1 MRNQVLYSII
11 GAAALFLVNACQKPV
26 VNPPELKL
34 PTTSFTDVSAAG
46 DVVVVDYT
54 LTNGVEGSEIKVDGD
69 YDWAKVTAIK
79 SASIEVTVDP
89 NETTEPRTAEFTVSY
104 PGVTKDLSFSITQ
117 EAGEAPAVEAT
128 VTIEPTSAEVPAEG
142 VEDGVFVYTISPE
155 GLSWEDLTC
164 AVSYAEGDAGGWATC
179 EEGDLNADGAISYS
193 VEPNEGEARTAYVTV
208 SYPNAEDVVFTIN
221 QKAAGASAEYDHE
234 ITIEV
239 LIADEYSY
247 TAGEDMDEDS
257 DCYFFYMSE
266 KPVDDGYVDGTAYF
280 VWDIYTPTG
289 TGGVLP
295 AGEYRSTTDSYVP
308 NTFSTANSYVT
319 FIGDENIIYFS
330 EGTINV
336 TKDGDVYT
344 FDAKLTDINGET
356 YHAVYTGEMDF
367 GGGDEPS
374 DEVSYEFEYSYLTFY
389 EGEGQNGED
398 NFFLAL
404 SDMPFNADGYE
415 TDGCTL
421 ANFDIYA
428 AAGTSGVLPAGT
440 YRFDD
445 YNYTEGTF
453 SVGSYIR
460 TPDKEYIYFSD
471 GSIEVTKSGDDYVFE
486 ATLTGSKDGKTY
498 KVSYTGAIAEP
509 EAPSEPVALEMK
521 YHQVMY
527 YEGYDSSESD
537 EFCLSLSDMPFA
549 DDYGTGSEGSY
560 VAWLD
565 IYAPNGT
572 SGVLPEGTYNYDDS
586 YTRPP
591 MSFVSGSTITYPGE
605 DYGVRVSAGT
615 IEVSKSADG
624 KYSIEARLS
633 LVDGNDYIV
642 TYTGPV
648 GEESDEPEPVDVTFD
663 ITVGNVTT
671 DSFTYSIVPSDE
683 SAKYFHFATVK
694 TTLVSGGIMSED
706 GAINEE
712 MIEVLASQYITAMPD
727 MFVHTGTLTDAPGM
741 GVSAGDDVVVLCFAL
756 NSDNEKTT
764 ETTSYEFTMPLSYDF
779 VMTSCNPTF
788 YEGYG
793 NGGEDNYYL
802 LLSDKEIEDGYAQI
816 GSNNYVLDI
825 YVEAGSTSGRE
836 LPVGNYPLGVAQAT
850 AANTLGFDY
859 TSATFISEDGLGRTD
874 YSFTE
879 GSVDISK
886 NGDNYI
892 IEGNF
897 TDTEGN
903 EHHFTYT
910 GLVFP
915 ELPDVIECQAT
926 LGSAFYM
933 TDTDGV
939 MNVAMQF
946 LDMVPD
952 SEGYVHAP
960 GTMITLDVYM
970 PFNAEGKIATGTYE
984 VSSNA
989 GEEYTL
995 TAGYSGWYGDSGCY
1009 LINSPD
1015 AETNFATYYITSGTI
1030 EVSGSPDMG
1039 LYNIK
1044 CDFVTAEGI
1053 PVKCTYSGALPISQ
1067 MPVIEDF
1074 DINLDG
1080 ATGTAYH
1087 YGDYY
1092 NTGGSN
1098 WAFMLGPAS
1107 SGDAVQVEIVSETS
1121 DASAGIPSGTYVASS
1136 TNDSVQPG
1144 EFLPGYL
1151 SSTTIYG
1158 TNYIHFSGQSI
1169 DSYTPAVG
1177 GTIEI
1182 VNNGDGTYEMIFACE
1197 ADHGNVWSGTWT
1209 GTLNISDQST
1219 TYSTKSATASR
1230 HGYYTVKSLTAEEKV
1245 DIIKSS
1251 SFKAGKAQKAK
1262 VTVVR

>member
-69 YDWAKVTAIK
+69 YDWARVTAIK

-89 NETTEPRTAEFTVSY
+89 NETTEPRTAEFDVTY

-117 EAGEAPAVEAT
+117 EAGEAPVVDAPVIT
-128 VTIEPTSAEVPAEG
+128 LEPTSAEVPAAGESG
-142 VEDGVFVYTISPE
+142 GFNYEIANPVDDGAV
-155 GLSWEDLTC
+155 TC
-164 AVSYAEGDAGGWATC
+164 SVLYPEGDAGGWITC
-179 EEGDLNADGAISYS
+179 DEVDAEGDGRINYEVSA
-193 VEPNEGEARTAYVTV
+193 NEGDARAATIVV
-208 SYPNAEDVVFTIN
+208 SYPGAEDVDFVIS
-221 QKAAGASAEYDHE
+221 QAAAGGEAGYDYEYTFVTFLAGYFDNE
-234 ITIEV
+234 TIET
-239 LIADEYSY
+239 ADNYN
-247 TAGEDMDEDS
+247 
-257 DCYFFYMSE
+257 FYMS
-266 KPVDDGYVDGTAYF
+266 DGAFEPGDVQYNFDL
-280 VWDIYTPTG
+280 YTELASN
-289 TGGVLP
+289 GVLP
-295 AGEYRSTTDSYVP
+295 AGT
-308 NTFSTANSYVT
+308 
-319 FIGDENIIYFS
+319 
-330 EGTINV
+330 
-336 TKDGDVYT
+336 YT
-344 FDAKLTDINGET
+344 FDERTENYQPGTFSKFSTFGMAGEEADPVAFKGGTITISKDESGNYSFEAELTDANDKT
-356 YHAVYTGEMDF
+356 HHVTYTGPMDF

-374 DEVSYEFEYSYLTFY
+374 V
-389 EGEGQNGED
+389 
-398 NFFLAL
+398 
-404 SDMPFNADGYE
+404 
-415 TDGCTL
+415 
-421 ANFDIYA
+421 
-428 AAGTSGVLPAGT
+428 VT
-440 YRFDD
+440 Y
-445 YNYTEGTF
+445 
-453 SVGSYIR
+453 
-460 TPDKEYIYFSD
+460 
-471 GSIEVTKSGDDYVFE
+471 
-486 ATLTGSKDGKTY
+486 
-498 KVSYTGAIAEP
+498 
-509 EAPSEPVALEMK
+509 EMK
-521 YHQVMY
+521 YVYSMIDTECY
-527 YEGYDSSESD
+527 NTPND
-537 EFCLSLSDMPFA
+537 EFMLTFSDLPFKDDWGGIA
-549 DDYGTGSEGSY
+549 DGSKSAVFDLYAADGT
-560 VAWLD
+560 
-565 IYAPNGT
+565 N
-572 SGVLPEGTYNYDDS
+572 GVLPEGTYYYDNS
-586 YTRPP
+586 YSYDAET
-591 MSFVSGSTITYPGE
+591 FVSGYLNGY
-605 DYGVRVSAGT
+605 DVSIVSGKVV
-615 IEVSKSADG
+615 VSK
-624 KYSIEARLS
+624 
-633 LVDGNDYIV
+633 VDDVNYNIKAEVTGDDDVDYVI
-642 TYTGPV
+642 TYTGPI
-648 GEESDEPEPVDVTFD
+648 GDTGGDDEPVDVTFD

-712 MIEVLASQYITAMPD
+712 MIEVLASQYITSMPD

-970 PFNAEGKIATGTYE
+970 PFNAEGIIATGTYE

-1030 EVSGSPDMG
+1030 DVSGSPDMG
-1039 LYNIK
+1039 LYNIT

-1121 DASAGIPSGTYVASS
+1121 DVSAGIPSGTYVASS

>member
-1 MRNQVLYSII
+1 MNYNIKAEV
-11 GAAALFLVNACQKPV
+11 
-26 VNPPELKL
+26 
-34 PTTSFTDVSAAG
+34 TG
-46 DVVVVDYT
+46 DDDVDY
-54 LTNGVEGSEIKVDGD
+54 VI
-69 YDWAKVTAIK
+69 
-79 SASIEVTVDP
+79 
-89 NETTEPRTAEFTVSY
+89 
-104 PGVTKDLSFSITQ
+104 
-117 EAGEAPAVEAT
+117 
-128 VTIEPTSAEVPAEG
+128 
-142 VEDGVFVYTISPE
+142 
-155 GLSWEDLTC
+155 
-164 AVSYAEGDAGGWATC
+164 
-179 EEGDLNADGAISYS
+179 
-193 VEPNEGEARTAYVTV
+193 
-208 SYPNAEDVVFTIN
+208 
-221 QKAAGASAEYDHE
+221 
-234 ITIEV
+234 
-239 LIADEYSY
+239 
-247 TAGEDMDEDS
+247 
-257 DCYFFYMSE
+257 
-266 KPVDDGYVDGTAYF
+266 
-280 VWDIYTPTG
+280 
-289 TGGVLP
+289 
-295 AGEYRSTTDSYVP
+295 
-308 NTFSTANSYVT
+308 
-319 FIGDENIIYFS
+319 
-330 EGTINV
+330 
-336 TKDGDVYT
+336 
-344 FDAKLTDINGET
+344 
-356 YHAVYTGEMDF
+356 
-367 GGGDEPS
+367 
-374 DEVSYEFEYSYLTFY
+374 
-389 EGEGQNGED
+389 
-398 NFFLAL
+398 
-404 SDMPFNADGYE
+404 
-415 TDGCTL
+415 
-421 ANFDIYA
+421 
-428 AAGTSGVLPAGT
+428 
-440 YRFDD
+440 
-445 YNYTEGTF
+445 
-453 SVGSYIR
+453 
-460 TPDKEYIYFSD
+460 
-471 GSIEVTKSGDDYVFE
+471 
-486 ATLTGSKDGKTY
+486 
-498 KVSYTGAIAEP
+498 
-509 EAPSEPVALEMK
+509 
-521 YHQVMY
+521 
-527 YEGYDSSESD
+527 
-537 EFCLSLSDMPFA
+537 
-549 DDYGTGSEGSY
+549 
-560 VAWLD
+560 
-565 IYAPNGT
+565 
-572 SGVLPEGTYNYDDS
+572 
-586 YTRPP
+586 
-591 MSFVSGSTITYPGE
+591 
-605 DYGVRVSAGT
+605 
-615 IEVSKSADG
+615 
-624 KYSIEARLS
+624 
-633 LVDGNDYIV
+633 
-642 TYTGPV
+642 TYTGPI
-648 GEESDEPEPVDVTFD
+648 GDTGGDDEPVDVTFD

-712 MIEVLASQYITAMPD
+712 MIEVLASQYITSMPD

-1053 PVKCTYSGALPISQ
+1053 PVKCTYSGELPISQ

-1098 WAFMLGPAS
+1098 WVFMLGPAS

-1121 DASAGIPSGTYVASS
+1121 DVSAGIPSGTYVASS

-1182 VNNGDGTYEMIFACE
+1182 VNNGDGTYEMTFACE

-1209 GTLNISDQST
+1209 GTLNISNQST

-1251 SFKAGKAQKAK
+1251 SFKTGKAQKAK